1 MTTATERIPVLMT
14 KAQKAALARKAKAA
28 HLTMGEFLR
37 RAGDA
42 YDPQEDP
49 ALLAG
54 LIDQVLKS
62 TAEAT
67 RAIDEALRCV
77 AESEARLT
85 KMQAGVPVRKAA

>member
-1 MTTATERIPVLMT
+1 MTTATERIPVLVT
-14 KAQKAALARKAKAA
+14 KAQKAELARKAKAA
-28 HLTMGEFLR
+28 NLTMGEFLR

-62 TAEAT
+62 TTEAT
-67 RAIDEALRCV
+67 QAIDEALRCV

-85 KMQAGVPVRKAA
+85 KLQSGEPVRKAA